1 MDFKKEVFLSMS
13 EDIRKEL
20 NKCPGAFK
28 AFVACVWEEMS
39 AEDMYARVII
49 RDRYKLHRA
58 TLLAQASLINR
69 AVDEYLVMSALAMY
83 D

>member
-1 MDFKKEVFLSMS
+1 MDFNKEVYLSMS
-13 EDIRKEL
+13 EEVRKEL
-20 NKCPGAFK
+20 SKCPGAFK

-39 AEDMYARVII
+39 AEDMYARTPI
-49 RDRYKLHRA
+49 RDLYRLNRA